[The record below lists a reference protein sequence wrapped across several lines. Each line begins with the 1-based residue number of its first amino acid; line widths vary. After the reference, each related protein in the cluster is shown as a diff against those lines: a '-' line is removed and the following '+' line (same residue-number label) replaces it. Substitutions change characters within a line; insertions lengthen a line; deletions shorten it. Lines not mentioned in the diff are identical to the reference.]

1 MSPSPTLPKEPRSL
15 PDCRGLELEST
26 NTKEGP
32 LRRLSTT
39 TLVAFSSTY
48 LLVMA
53 IYVGIDIA
61 KDRLDVAVRE
71 VEPPEESSAE
81 PDSTLRGSFRAEN
94 TAKGRDRLVQRIT
107 EASPVRIV
115 LEASG
120 GLERP
125 VVAALGAADL
135 PVVVVNP
142 IQTSEFAK
150 SLGRLEKT
158 DPIDAEVLALFGER
172 VRPELRPLPSE
183 AQQELEALVKRRRQ
197 LVEMREAE
205 KNRLNRVQEAVEP
218 SLSEHIRYLE
228 EQIEEVESKLEKLIE
243 ESPVWQ
249 AEEDLLCSAPGVA
262 ETTARTLLGRLPE
275 LGEANRQEIAKLV
288 GMAPIAQESGTW
300 KGERHIEG
308 GRADVRQALYMA
320 TLSCIQH
327 NEKIKTFYHRLLDKG
342 KEKKVALI
350 AAARKLLVIL
360 NTMLKNQ
367 TRWDPNHSPTA
378 A

>member
-1 MSPSPTLPKEPRSL
+1 M
-15 PDCRGLELEST
+15 
-26 NTKEGP
+26 
-32 LRRLSTT
+32 
-39 TLVAFSSTY
+39 
-48 LLVMA
+48 
-53 IYVGIDIA
+53 
-61 KDRLDVAVRE
+61 
-71 VEPPEESSAE
+71 
-81 PDSTLRGSFRAEN
+81 
-94 TAKGRDRLVQRIT
+94 
-107 EASPVRIV
+107 
-115 LEASG
+115 
-120 GLERP
+120 
-125 VVAALGAADL
+125 
-135 PVVVVNP
+135 VVNP
-142 IQTSEFAK
+142 IQTSEFSK

-158 DPIDAEVLALFGER
+158 DRIDAEVLALFGER

-205 KNRLNRVQEAVEP
+205 KNRLQRAQEAIEP
-218 SLSEHIRYLE
+218 GLNEHVRYLD
-228 EQIEEVESKLEKLIE
+228 EQIEEVETELEKLIE
-243 ESPVWQ
+243 ERPVWQ

-262 ETTARTLLGRLPE
+262 ETSARTLLGRLPE

-350 AAARKLLVIL
+350 AAPRKLLVIL

-367 TRWDPNHSPTA
+367 TRWQPNHSPA
-378 A
+378 SA

>member
-1 MSPSPTLPKEPRSL
+1 
-15 PDCRGLELEST
+15 
-26 NTKEGP
+26 
-32 LRRLSTT
+32 
-39 TLVAFSSTY
+39 
-48 LLVMA
+48 MA
-53 IYVGIDIA
+53 TYVGIDIA
-61 KDRLDVAVRE
+61 KDHLDISVRE

-81 PDSTLRGSFRAEN
+81 PESTRSETSRVEN
-94 TAKGRDRLVQRIT
+94 TAEGRDRLVRRLKKADPT
-107 EASPVRIV
+107 RIV

-150 SLGRLEKT
+150 SFGQIEKT
-158 DPIDAEVLALFGER
+158 DALDADVLALFAGR

-205 KNRLNRVQEAVEP
+205 KNRLDRAQEAVES
-218 SLSEHIRYLE
+218 SLNEQVRYLD
-228 EQIEEVESKLEKLIE
+228 EQIEEVETELEKLIE

-249 AEEDLLCSAPGVA
+249 AEEDLLCSTPGVG

-275 LGEANRQEIAKLV
+275 LGEANRQEIAKVV
-288 GMAPIAQESGTW
+288 GLAPIAQESGTW

-308 GRADVRQALYMA
+308 GRADVRQALYMS

-327 NEKIKTFYHRLLDKG
+327 NEKIKNFYHRLLEKG
-342 KEKKVALI
+342 KEKKVALV

-367 TRWDPNHSPTA
+367 TAWDPNHSSATA
-378 A
+378 

>member
-1 MSPSPTLPKEPRSL
+1 M
-15 PDCRGLELEST
+15 
-26 NTKEGP
+26 
-32 LRRLSTT
+32 
-39 TLVAFSSTY
+39 
-48 LLVMA
+48 
-53 IYVGIDIA
+53 
-61 KDRLDVAVRE
+61 
-71 VEPPEESSAE
+71 
-81 PDSTLRGSFRAEN
+81 
-94 TAKGRDRLVQRIT
+94 
-107 EASPVRIV
+107 
-115 LEASG
+115 EASG

-125 VVAALGAADL
+125 VVAALGAASL

-158 DPIDAEVLALFGER
+158 DPLDAEVLALFGER
-172 VRPELRPLPSE
+172 VRPELRALPSE
-183 AQQELEALVKRRRQ
+183 AQQELEALVKRRKQ

-205 KNRLNRVQEAVEP
+205 KNRLQRAEKAVEP
-218 SLSEHIRYLE
+218 SLSEHIQYLN
-228 EQIEEVESKLEKLIE
+228 EQIEGVESELEELIE

-249 AEEDLLCSAPGVA
+249 AEEDLLCSAPGVG
-262 ETTARTLLGRLPE
+262 ETTARTLLARVPE

-288 GMAPIAQESGTW
+288 GLAPIAQESGTW

-320 TLSCIQH
+320 ALSCIQH
-327 NEKIKTFYHRLLDKG
+327 NERIKGFYHRLLEKG

-367 TRWDPNHSPTA
+367 TCWQPNHSPA
-378 A
+378 SA

>member
-1 MSPSPTLPKEPRSL
+1 
-15 PDCRGLELEST
+15 
-26 NTKEGP
+26 
-32 LRRLSTT
+32 
-39 TLVAFSSTY
+39 
-48 LLVMA
+48 MA

-81 PDSTLRGSFRAEN
+81 PDSTLRDSFQAEN
-94 TAKGRDRLVQRIT
+94 TAKGRDRLAQRLK

-142 IQTSEFAK
+142 IQTSEFSK

-158 DPIDAEVLALFGER
+158 DRIDAEVLALFGER

-205 KNRLNRVQEAVEP
+205 KNRLQRAREAIEP
-218 SLSEHIRYLE
+218 GLSEHVRYLD
-228 EQIEEVESKLEKLIE
+228 EQIEEVESELEKLIE

-249 AEEDLLCSAPGVA
+249 AEEDANQGLR
-262 ETTARTLLGRLPE
+262 AR
-275 LGEANRQEIAKLV
+275 I
-288 GMAPIAQESGTW
+288 S
-300 KGERHIEG
+300 
-308 GRADVRQALYMA
+308 
-320 TLSCIQH
+320 
-327 NEKIKTFYHRLLDKG
+327 
-342 KEKKVALI
+342 I
-350 AAARKLLVIL
+350 AAASRP
-360 NTMLKNQ
+360 NTCTSKP
-367 TRWDPNHSPTA
+367 R
-378 A
+378 

>member
-1 MSPSPTLPKEPRSL
+1 
-15 PDCRGLELEST
+15 
-26 NTKEGP
+26 
-32 LRRLSTT
+32 
-39 TLVAFSSTY
+39 
-48 LLVMA
+48 MA
-53 IYVGIDIA
+53 TYVGIDIA
-61 KDRLDVAVRE
+61 KDHLDISVRE

-81 PDSTLRGSFRAEN
+81 PESTRSETSRVEN
-94 TAKGRDRLVQRIT
+94 TAEGRDRLVQRLKKADPT
-107 EASPVRIV
+107 RIV

-125 VVAALGAADL
+125 VVAAFGAADL

-150 SLGRLEKT
+150 SFGQIEKT
-158 DPIDAEVLALFGER
+158 DALDADVLALFGER
-172 VRPELRPLPSE
+172 VRPELRSLPSE

-205 KNRLNRVQEAVEP
+205 KNRLDRAQEAVES
-218 SLSEHIRYLE
+218 SLNEHVRYLN
-228 EQIEEVESKLEKLIE
+228 EQIEEVETELEKLIE

-249 AEEDLLCSAPGVA
+249 AEEDLLCSTPGVG

-288 GMAPIAQESGTW
+288 GLAPIAQESGTW

-308 GRADVRQALYMA
+308 GRADVRQALYMS

-327 NEKIKTFYHRLLDKG
+327 NEKIKNFYHRLLEKG
-342 KEKKVALI
+342 KEKKVALV

-367 TRWDPNHSPTA
+367 TAWDPNHSSATA
-378 A
+378 

>member
-1 MSPSPTLPKEPRSL
+1 M
-15 PDCRGLELEST
+15 
-26 NTKEGP
+26 
-32 LRRLSTT
+32 
-39 TLVAFSSTY
+39 ATY
-48 LLVMA
+48 A
-53 IYVGIDIA
+53 GIDIA
-61 KDRLDVAVRE
+61 KDRLDVAVRK
-71 VEPPEESSAE
+71 VDPPEESSAE
-81 PDSTLRGSFRAEN
+81 PDSKLRDSFRAKN
-94 TAKGRDRLVQRIT
+94 TPEGRERLVQKLKET
-107 EASPVRIV
+107 GPVRIV

-142 IQTSEFAK
+142 IQTREFAK

-158 DPIDAEVLALFGER
+158 DRIDAEVLALFGER

-183 AQQELEALVKRRRQ
+183 AQHRLEALVKRRRQ
-197 LVEMREAE
+197 LVEIREAE
-205 KNRLNRVQEAVEP
+205 KNRLDRAEEAVRA
-218 SLSEHIRYLE
+218 SLREHIRYLNR
-228 EQIEEVESKLEKLIE
+228 QIEEVEREMKELIE

-249 AEEDLLCSAPGVA
+249 VKKDLLCSAPGVA
-262 ETTARTLLGRLPE
+262 ETTACTLLGRVPE
-275 LGEANRQEIAKLV
+275 LGKANRQEIAKLV
-288 GMAPIAQESGTW
+288 GLAPIAQESGTW

-327 NEKIKTFYHRLLDKG
+327 NEKIRTFYHRLLERG

-367 TRWDPNHSPTA
+367 TPWQPEHSPA
-378 A
+378 SA

>member
-1 MSPSPTLPKEPRSL
+1 
-15 PDCRGLELEST
+15 
-26 NTKEGP
+26 
-32 LRRLSTT
+32 
-39 TLVAFSSTY
+39 
-48 LLVMA
+48 MA

-81 PDSTLRGSFRAEN
+81 PDSTLRDSFQAEN
-94 TAKGRDRLVQRIT
+94 TAKGRDRLAQRLK

-142 IQTSEFAK
+142 IQTSEFSK

-158 DPIDAEVLALFGER
+158 DRIDAEVLALFGER

-205 KNRLNRVQEAVEP
+205 KNRLQRAREAVEP
-218 SLSEHIRYLE
+218 GLSEHVRYLD
-228 EQIEEVESKLEKLIE
+228 EQIEEVETELEKLIE
-243 ESPVWQ
+243 ESPVGQ

-300 KGERHIEG
+300 KGERHIEDR
-308 GRADVRQALYMA
+308 RADVRQALYMA

-367 TRWDPNHSPTA
+367 TRWQPNHSPA
-378 A
+378 SA